1 MPATAPQMNEH
12 LAQFYGTKQA
22 SAATDEEAEKQA
34 SVELFLK
41 VASDQNIDLNSMSDA
56 DVQALYGEFQTEVAK
71 IASEEEP
78 KEEKDE
84 EEEKKEKE
92 EKHAAAA
99 AEWAEKQAMAADIQK
114 ADYLGRVMA
123 HSFEQERGYIKEAGA
138 AEALK
143 KLTGKRPH
151 MAAHDAGEAVR
162 HGAQAVRRGG
172 RRVADK
178 AGMGPR
184 ATSASTSAEK
194 AERSVGTQT
203 LKPGHA
209 KCGRRRRRRRGR
221 RQRRP
226 VQQLLLFTTT
236 RSTHRCSTSS
246 VRSARSR
253 WWFRT
258 APSMPR
264 RRAARSPRFSSSVS
278 SVRARRSLRP
288 PTTRSVSTF
297 ALSRSSKPRATP
309 SPGTT
314 RQPEEKGDG
323 RS

>member
-22 SAATDEEAEKQA
+22 STVTDEEAEKQA

-78 KEEKDE
+78 PKEEKDE

-99 AEWAEKQAMAADIQK
+99 AEWAEKQAMAADIQR

-138 AEALK
+138 AEAFK
-143 KLTGKRPH
+143 KLTGKGPH

-162 HGAQAVRRGG
+162 HGAHAAGEAAG
-172 RRVADK
+172 RVADK
-178 AGMGPR
+178 AGKGLEHLGKKI
-184 ATSASTSAEK
+184 TEK
-194 AERSVGTQT
+194 ATGVGTHNM
-203 LKPGHA
+203 KPGHA
-209 KCGRRRRRRRGR
+209 KAVGGAAVAGGAAAAGAGAAALHHHKKHASMLDELGAERA
-221 RQRRP
+221 
-226 VQQLLLFTTT
+226 VEM
-236 RSTHRCSTSS
+236 
-246 VRSARSR
+246 V
-253 WWFRT
+253 T
-258 APSMPR
+258 ADG
-264 RRAARSPRFSSSVS
+264 
-278 SVRARRSLRP
+278 
-288 PTTRSVSTF
+288 TF
-297 ALSRSSKPRATP
+297 D
-309 SPGTT
+309 
-314 RQPEEKGDG
+314 PEEAG
-323 RS
+323 RKVAAVLELGLLGESEKVASAPNYQVGVDIRALEILEAAGYPVTWNT